1 MTKNE
6 AYETVRGTFN
16 GDNLSDDEQREI
28 FTAIYDREPEEGE
41 IGMEWS
47 LACSAT
53 PGLCGCSTRSE
64 HESGA
69 CA

>member
-41 IGMEWS
+41 IGME
-47 LACSAT
+47 
-53 PGLCGCSTRSE
+53 
-64 HESGA
+64 
-69 CA
+69 